1 MIPFANQRANG
12 QDLATHLL
20 NEHDNEQVI
29 VEQVRGAIAR
39 DLHGAFEEWEL
50 QADILTKCKK
60 YLYSLSINPDPK
72 QEPLTRD
79 QYMDYISRVEDKLGL
94 DKQPRAIVVHEKY
107 GREHYHVVWS
117 RIDAEKG
124 KAVHIAYDRD
134 KLMMLTRN
142 FARDHGLELPGGYYT
157 KEKGKQKSFHELEQE
172 RRTGLSLDDHKEH
185 VTDAWQQSDNAGSF
199 VQALAE
205 EGYILA
211 KGRRDY
217 LIVDFYGGHYSL
229 PKMINDREVRI
240 KDVREFLGKEFPV
253 ESLPDLDDAKK
264 LVAEHRKQIEQF
276 GKDESFE
283 TDMAELKSNQQT
295 RAQKLAEEKELLG
308 YRQNA
313 LKQEKQ
319 AKHKVERNQLRTAHL
334 SEKMKI
340 KLERHKYRP
349 TGLAEFLGRIS
360 GINLI
365 RKKLH
370 HFQDAQRLK
379 SYREKQAELK
389 DKQRQDGA
397 TLALRLSLQTKEVER
412 KLKVL
417 NKVEKRELQ
426 SLLKEHK
433 RDQRIEQR
441 GKHNEMP
448 SLEKIAGLEKSNVN
462 VRDRAPDLLSAFE
475 EVKADRSHETPD
487 LMKAFTKASKDK
499 DRGDKDSDGSEGR
512 NQMPKPKFQNLRN
525 RKRDKGNDRER

>member
-72 QEPLTRD
+72 QDPLTRD

-172 RRTGLSLDDHKEH
+172 RRTGLSLDDHKER
-185 VTDAWQQSDNAGSF
+185 VTDAWQQSDNASSF

-229 PKMINDREVRI
+229 PKLINDQAVKIQNVR
-240 KDVREFLGKEFPV
+240 DFLGKEFPV

-276 GKDESFE
+276 SKDESFE
-283 TDMAELKSNQQT
+283 DDMAELKSNQQY
-295 RAQKLAEEKELLG
+295 RAQKLAEEKEILG

-313 LKQEKQ
+313 LQQEQQ
-319 AKHKVERNQLRTAHL
+319 AKHRFERDQLRTAHL
-334 SEKMKI
+334 SEKMKV
-340 KLERHKYRP
+340 KLERHKYQP

-379 SYREKQAELK
+379 AYHEKQRELK
-389 DKQRQDGA
+389 DKQRQDA
-397 TLALRLSLQTKEVER
+397 EVLSLRLSLQTKELER
-412 KLKVL
+412 KIKAL

-426 SLLKEHK
+426 SLHKEHK
-433 RDQRIEQR
+433 RDQRIEHR

-448 SLEKIAGLEKSNVN
+448 SLEKIAGLEKTSVDH
-462 VRDRAPDLLSAFE
+462 RDRAPDLLSAFGE
-475 EVKADRSHETPD
+475 AQKDRSHETPD

-499 DRGDKDSDGSEGR
+499 DRGGKDSGDSEGR
-512 NQMPKPKFQNLRN
+512 NKVLKPKIQNLRT
-525 RKRDKGNDRER
+525 RKRDKGNDRGR